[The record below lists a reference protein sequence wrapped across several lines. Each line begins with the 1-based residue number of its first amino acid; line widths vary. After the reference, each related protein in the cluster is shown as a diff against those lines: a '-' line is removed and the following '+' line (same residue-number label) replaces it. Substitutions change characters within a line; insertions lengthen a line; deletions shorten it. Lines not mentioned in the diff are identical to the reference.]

1 MFHCYAYLLHLLQ
14 AVWHLKI
21 YLIIGVVLAMVS
33 LLAAGFSP
41 ALSANF
47 FPLIYDLMN
56 RDFLHIR

>member
-33 LLAAGFSP
+33 LLAAGFST
-41 ALSANF
+41 ALPSN